1 MLFEQS
7 ALQAL
12 VVLSL
17 IVAVGLALGKVHFK
31 GVSLGVTWVF
41 FVGIIAGHFGLKIDH
56 QMLVLPKVSVWCYS
70 SMNSD

>member
-1 MLFEQS
+1 MWIESVLFEQS

-31 GVSLGVTWVF
+31 ECR
-41 FVGIIAGHFGLKIDH
+41 
-56 QMLVLPKVSVWCYS
+56 LV
-70 SMNSD
+70 